1 MLKKVNHLC
10 NIQLTLLPFLMSAS
24 HGQELCLWF
33 ANNMRHILQM
43 YTLNKIKILNN
54 SSITDIALTLN
65 LYKTGLLIVEQITKF
80 QVHLL
85 EVENRLNSCKL
96 SYSGHNIVSSSLYQH
111 APKPPPNFQV
121 HTFQLPAHVNHA
133 PKIWIHLDQL
143 YVKIK
148 SNYIEFTSMRK
159 SDTRRQY
166 PQISP
171 PASLVYRYSS
181 HILFM
186 IHYLQQ

>member
-1 MLKKVNHLC
+1 
-10 NIQLTLLPFLMSAS
+10 MSAS

-43 YTLNKIKILNN
+43 YTFNKIKILNN
-54 SSITDIALTLN
+54 FSITDIVLRLN
-65 LYKTGLLIVEQITKF
+65 LYKTGLLIVEQFTKF
-80 QVHLL
+80 QLHLL

-96 SYSGHNIVSSSLYQH
+96 SYSGHSIVSSSLYQH

-121 HTFQLPAHVNHA
+121 RTFQLPAHVNHA
-133 PKIWIHLDQL
+133 PKNWTHLNQL

-148 SNYIEFTSMRK
+148 YNYIECHPCVRATIP
-159 SDTRRQY
+159 RQY
-166 PQISP
+166 PQMSP
-171 PASLVYRYSS
+171 PASQVYHFNS

-186 IHYLQQ
+186 VHYLQQ